1 MSVFR
6 PDPEAGQQPTAS
18 DPPAFQ
24 LVRPGYDP
32 AQVDASLRQLVVRP
46 EDAEQ
51 AGAAL
56 RREVTSLQR
65 QHPTFE
71 FLVEQAALLAESSRS
86 VSSATACWRN
96 WVGCMATSVRWRRR
110 APSGTRVSCRL
121 RPGTKLAGPGR
132 QDGPLAGQPS
142 RHLAGSKV
150 ERVAR
155 PYFSVEREARRRSPG
170 GVLDWAD
177 TVDWTPTGEALDCL
191 PEPCSAVQ
199 PGRPPARPE

>member
-6 PDPEAGQQPTAS
+6 PDPEAEQQPTAS

-65 QHPTFE
+65 STRP
-71 FLVEQAALLAESSRS
+71 SSFCE
-86 VSSATACWRN
+86 AGGA
-96 WVGCMATSVRWRRR
+96 VR
-110 APSGTRVSCRL
+110 
-121 RPGTKLAGPGR
+121 
-132 QDGPLAGQPS
+132 
-142 RHLAGSKV
+142 
-150 ERVAR
+150 
-155 PYFSVEREARRRSPG
+155 RE
-170 GVLDWAD
+170 
-177 TVDWTPTGEALDCL
+177 
-191 PEPCSAVQ
+191 Q
-199 PGRPPARPE
+199 PGP